1 MSESSLAYFEARRA
15 LLAGF
20 IRKVQLLGTYL
31 VGPLT
36 VLAYAVTVW
45 RHPCWQAWAL
55 LAAAVAM
62 NAAWAVGFS
71 LATGGRAEFGSSL
84 VALPGIAFCL
94 LAMLLRENR
103 GVAEAVASLGMMAY
117 VALISRR
124 VLLPTMIAGTVVVLV
139 GLFLPLVG
147 LAPQMKTPP
156 EEQLLFDLVY
166 AATMFPV
173 TFFFLRASQFIGEE
187 LFRENEAASLRQS
200 GVIAKVERIEPE
212 LASAVGRIQTTAS
225 SLTDRAREQSAA
237 SSEVHATSERL
248 MQMVEA
254 SAEAAQETRAIAE
267 KTRDDSVASVG
278 KLTRV
283 EQDFQQ
289 AVGRIEA
296 VREHIDEL
304 AGRIAQT
311 EELNETLGDIA
322 ENLKML
328 GLNASLEAT
337 RAGEKG
343 QGFQV
348 VAQELRRMVDQSG
361 QDLVNS
367 RALLAGVRERAAE
380 IAKDAEASTAQLQ
393 SSFNELRNTAGLV
406 QGIAGSFAKTSE
418 KVDSIA
424 KAAEQQRAQIGDISH
439 AMHGFERATQQLGE
453 ATSTLEDG
461 VGMITGAHQELQ
473 AILGQKQAPKT

>member
-1 MSESSLAYFEARRA
+1 MSDSSLSYFEARRS

-31 VGPLT
+31 VGPVT
-36 VLAYAVTVW
+36 VVAYAVNAW
-45 RHPCWQAWAL
+45 RHPCWQAYVL
-55 LAAAVAM
+55 LAAALAM
-62 NAAWAVGFS
+62 NAAWTLGFS
-71 LATGGRAEFGSSL
+71 LATAGRAELGSAL
-84 VALPGIAFCL
+84 VALPGIAFCGM
-94 LAMLLRENR
+94 AMLLRENR
-103 GVAEAVASLGMMAY
+103 AVAEAVASLGMMGY

-124 VLLPTMIAGTVVVLV
+124 VLLPTMVAGTAVILLGIV
-139 GLFLPLVG
+139 LPLLG
-147 LAPQMKTPP
+147 LAPQMKTPIL
-156 EEQLLFDLVY
+156 EQVLFDLTY

-173 TFFFLRASQFIGEE
+173 AFFFHRAGQSIGEE
-187 LFRENEAASLRQS
+187 LFRENEATSLVQS
-200 GVIAKVERIEPE
+200 GVLQKVQRIEPE
-212 LASAVGRIQTTAS
+212 LASAVGRIQQTAG
-225 SLTDRAREQSAA
+225 SLTDRAREQSSA

-248 MQMVEA
+248 MQMVAA

-278 KLTRV
+278 KLQRV

-289 AVGRIEA
+289 AVARIDQ
-296 VREHIDEL
+296 VRSHIDEL
-304 AGRIAQT
+304 ASRISQT

-348 VAQELRRMVDQSG
+348 VALELRRMVDQSG

-393 SSFNELRNTAGLV
+393 SSFNELRNTAALV

-424 KAAEQQRAQIGDISH
+424 KAAEQQRAQIGDISS
-439 AMHGFERATQQLGE
+439 AMQGFERATLLLGE
-453 ATSTLEDG
+453 ATSTLEGG
-461 VGMITGAHQELQ
+461 VGMITGAHHELQ
-473 AILGQKQAPKT
+473 AILAQRQTPRA